1 MILNDLTYAVRG
13 CVFEVFKELGP
24 GLLESVY
31 VASLAH
37 ELSIHGLKVRCQV
50 GLPVTYK
57 ETSLDLGFRIDLL
70 VENELLVEV
79 KSVEALHPVHSKQL
93 LTYLR
98 LSNRKLGLLVNFNV
112 VKMEDKVNL
121 IRIIN

>member
-1 MILNDLTYAVRG
+1 MTRSGNRLNLEEFGYMKLDDLTYAVRG

-57 ETSLDLGFRIDLL
+57 ETSLDLGFRI
-70 VENELLVEV
+70 
-79 KSVEALHPVHSKQL
+79 ALGP
-93 LTYLR
+93 
-98 LSNRKLGLLVNFNV
+98 GLLAYV
-112 VKMEDKVNL
+112 E
-121 IRIIN
+121 

>member
-70 VENELLVEV
+70 VENEFLVEV

-93 LTYLR
+93 LIYLR

-112 VKMEDKVNL
+112 VKIEDKVSL